1 MQQLMRA
8 VWYERTGAAREVLNV
23 GQQPLP
29 EPGPGQVRVR
39 LKASGVNPADTYRR
53 RGEGYAM
60 EAPLVIPNSD
70 GAGLIDKVGAG
81 IDAVR
86 IGERVWIYNGQ
97 RGRPL
102 GTAAE
107 VIALDADLV
116 TRLPDEVAFEAGAC
130 LGIPCMTAHRC
141 VFSAGEAT
149 AAQSG
154 HLEGKT
160 ALVTGGGGA
169 VGNYAIQLAKWAGAR
184 VLTTV
189 SHATHAE
196 DARAAGADLILDR
209 RTDDLKTALRQATS
223 GQGVDRII
231 EVDFG
236 GNLDVTVDCIALNGT
251 VAIYAS
257 RGNNQPSVPIR
268 AFMQRNVTIQT
279 VVLNNAPLAARR
291 RAQADIT
298 RWLAA
303 PRLHRIA
310 GRFPLDR
317 TADAH
322 LAVEAG
328 GKRGTVIVAIS

>member
-1 MQQLMRA
+1 MRA
-8 VWYERTGAAREVLNV
+8 VWYERTGAANDVLQV
-23 GQQPLP
+23 GEQPMP
-29 EPGPGQVRVR
+29 EPGPGEVRVR

-70 GAGLIDKVGAG
+70 GAGIIETVGAG
-81 IDAVR
+81 IDAKR

-107 VIALDADLV
+107 AIALDADLV

-141 VFSAGEAT
+141 VFSEGETT
-149 AAQSG
+149 APESG
-154 HLEGKT
+154 HLTAKT
-160 ALVTGGGGA
+160 VLVTGGGGA

-189 SHATHAE
+189 SNETHAE
-196 DARAAGADLILDR
+196 DARAAGADLILNR
-209 RTDDLKTALRQATS
+209 RTDDLKAALHKAT
-223 GQGVDRII
+223 GGKGADRIV

-236 GNLDVTVDCIALNGT
+236 GNLDVIVDCIALNGT
-251 VAIYAS
+251 VAVYAT
-257 RGNNQPSVPIR
+257 RGGATPTVPIR
-268 AFMQRNVTIQT
+268 TFMQRNVTIQN
-279 VVLNNAPLAARR
+279 VVLNNAPLAARQ

-298 RWLAA
+298 RWLAS
-303 PRLHRIA
+303 PRLHRVA
-310 GRFPLDR
+310 GLFPLDQ
-317 TADAH
+317 TAAAH

-328 GKRGTVIVAIS
+328 SKRGTVVVTI